1 MSWLILPQPDDQI
14 APDNILKVPT
24 SKNEKSSKLLM
35 EDNEEETPLKKEE
48 AGIA

>member
-1 MSWLILPQPDDQI
+1 MRLLTLPQSSDQI
-14 APDNILKVPT
+14 APGNISKVPT
-24 SKNEKSSKLLM
+24 SKNDKSSKLLI